1 MPAPNTNDSLRT
13 TDSEPIVEPEA
24 TPDALS
30 VPQNEARSSAIAGQ
44 TTAPYQQNLTE
55 EQHDGVSESHSKPTL
70 PSIPDYAIEGL
81 LGRGGMGIV
90 YLARQVQLKRLV
102 ALKMIR
108 GAELTGPQEQERF
121 RVEAE
126 AAARLQHPNVV
137 QIFEVGEV
145 QGQPFLALEYV
156 QGGSLANK
164 LGGTPLPARE
174 GVKLA
179 ETIARAVQAAH
190 VQGVIHR
197 DLKPS
202 NVLLTGDGVPKISDF
217 GLAKQLGADSGQTQ
231 VGQILGTP
239 SYMAPEQACGGAVAV
254 TAAADV
260 YAVGAILY
268 EMLTGRPPFRA
279 ASVLDTLEQVRTQ
292 EPVPPT
298 RLQPKCPRDL
308 ETICLKCLHKDPQQ
322 RYPSCEALADDLRR
336 FLVYEPIQARPTGSI
351 ERLWRWCRRKPALAS
366 LAASAALLLVT
377 VVIALSVGLWAV
389 NREKTRAERAL
400 TAEAQARQRTR
411 QALDEMSSQVIDD
424 WLSRQ
429 KYLEPIH
436 QAFLE
441 KALQYYEEFA
451 QEAGDTEE
459 IRHDVA
465 RAYLRVGE
473 IQQKLG
479 NHEQAEAALRH
490 SQEVFNQLVADFPA
504 SAGHKRELARSHD
517 GLGILLKET
526 GRLDGAEVAFG
537 AELALIRQLVEDFP
551 ETPQYRED
559 LAASHNSMATLLE
572 VTGRTKVAEE
582 HFREALVICKLL
594 DTDFPDEPRYR
605 HRLAK
610 AYNNW
615 GALLRLTS
623 RSKEAEDAFRAAL
636 EISAKLVAALPSVPD
651 YRDTRADSYHSLGII
666 LAFSNRLE
674 DAATAYR
681 EALALNKRLAADFPS
696 VPDYRAALARG
707 HSNLGRVLRKLKRL
721 KDAEEA
727 YREAVVIQQRL
738 IEEFPK
744 VTQNRVELA
753 FSHNLLGV
761 LFDSSGQLQEAEK
774 PYRDALAQR
783 KLLAEEFPKVPE
795 YQNDVA
801 GTLGNLARLS
811 RKRKELAQAR
821 QLLQEAQPYHRAAL
835 KADDR
840 HPFFRQFFCNNQS
853 LLGEILA
860 DLGEHAAAV
869 EATKPLVRYAYQP
882 RGDIYDAACI
892 VSRCV
897 PLAEKDA
904 ALPEARCQELA
915 RSYAD
920 QAMELLRQAVANG
933 YKDAAHMKED
943 KDLKALRGRADFQK
957 LLHDLES
964 EARGKA
970 N

>member
-1 MPAPNTNDSLRT
+1 MPAPNPN
-13 TDSEPIVEPEA
+13 DSEPVGEPEA
-24 TPDALS
+24 TPKARPN
-30 VPQNEARSSAIAGQ
+30 PQNEAKSSAIAGQ
-44 TTAPYQQNLTE
+44 TTVPYQQNLTE
-55 EQHDGVSESHSKPTL
+55 EQHDDSSQSHSRPPL
-70 PSIPDYAIEGL
+70 PSIPDYAIEGQ

-90 YLARQVQLKRLV
+90 YLARQVRLKRLV

-108 GAELTGPQEQERF
+108 GAELTGPQDKERF
-121 RVEAE
+121 RIEAE

-145 QGQPFLALEYV
+145 QGRPFLALEYV
-156 QGGSLANK
+156 EGGSLANK

-174 GVKLA
+174 AAQLA
-179 ETIARAVQAAH
+179 ETIARAVQSAH
-190 VQGVIHR
+190 LQGVIHR

-202 NVLLTGDGVPKISDF
+202 NVLLTRDRVPKISDF

-239 SYMAPEQACGGAVAV
+239 SYMAPEQARGGAVAV
-254 TAAADV
+254 TVSADV

-279 ASVLDTLEQVRTQ
+279 ASVLDTLEQVRSQ

-336 FLVYEPIQARPTGSI
+336 FLSYEPIQARPTGSI

-366 LAASAALLLVT
+366 LAASAALLPVT
-377 VVIALSVGLWAV
+377 IVVALSIGLWAV
-389 NREKTRAERAL
+389 NREKNRAEGAL
-400 TAEAQARQRTR
+400 TAEAQARQSTR

-429 KYLEPIH
+429 TYLEPIH

-441 KALQYYEEFA
+441 KALRYYEEFA
-451 QEAGDTEE
+451 REAGDTEE

-465 RAYLRVGE
+465 RAYLRVGT

-479 NHEQAEAALRH
+479 NHEQAESALRH
-490 SQEVFNQLVADFPA
+490 AQELLNQLVADFPA

-517 GLGILLKET
+517 SLGILLKVT
-526 GRLDGAEVAFG
+526 GRLDEAEVAFD
-537 AELALIRQLVEDFP
+537 AELALMRQLAEDFP
-551 ETPQYRED
+551 EAPQYRED
-559 LAASHNSMATLLE
+559 LAASHNSMATILE
-572 VTGRTKVAEE
+572 VTGRTKAAEE
-582 HFREALVICKLL
+582 QFREALVICKQL
-594 DTDFPDEPRYR
+594 DADFPGEPRYR
-605 HRLAK
+605 DRVAK

-615 GALLRLTS
+615 GFLLRLTS
-623 RSKEAEDAFRAAL
+623 RSKEAEDAYRAAL
-636 EISAKLVAALPSVPD
+636 EISTKLVAAFPSVPA
-651 YRDTRADSYHSLGII
+651 YRDTRANSYHSLGII

-681 EALALNKRLAADFPS
+681 EGLALNKWLAANFPS

-707 HSNLGRVLRKLKRL
+707 HSNLGSVFRKLIRL

-738 IEEFPK
+738 VEEFPK

-753 FSHNLLGV
+753 FTYNLLGV
-761 LFDSSGQLQEAEK
+761 LFDSSGRLQEAEK
-774 PYRDALAQR
+774 PYRDALVQR

-821 QLLQEAQPYHRAAL
+821 QVLEEAQPYHQAAL
-835 KADDR
+835 KADER

-869 EATKPLVRYAYQP
+869 ESTKPLVRYAYRP
-882 RGDIYDAACI
+882 GGDIYDAACI

-897 PLAEKDA
+897 FLAEKDE
-904 ALPEARCQELA
+904 ALPEARRRELA

-920 QAMELLRQAVANG
+920 RAMELLSQAIANG
-933 YKDAAHMKED
+933 YNDAAHIKDD
-943 KDLKALRGRADFQK
+943 KDLEALRGRADFQK
-957 LLHDLES
+957 LLQDLES
-964 EARGKA
+964 KTKREAK
-970 N
+970 